1 MATELSKAKGRL
13 AGLSVYLKTLLQELN
28 QYVSSED
35 CEQAKLLGLK
45 NSVSSILEQSA
56 IVHNEVINRL
66 EPKDIEAEV
75 VERVKTLE
83 PSYHALAKADL
94 KLAEFTQT
102 TSPVNTLGA
111 SSSNSA

>member
-1 MATELSKAKGRL
+1 MATEFSKAKGRL
-13 AGLSVYLKTLLQELN
+13 ADLSVYLKTLLQELN

-45 NSVSSILEQSA
+45 NTVSSILEQSA
-56 IVHNEVINRL
+56 IVHNEITNRL

-75 VERVKTLE
+75 VKHIKTLE

-94 KLAEFTQT
+94 RLAEFILLRLQ
-102 TSPVNTLGA
+102 VR
-111 SSSNSA
+111 